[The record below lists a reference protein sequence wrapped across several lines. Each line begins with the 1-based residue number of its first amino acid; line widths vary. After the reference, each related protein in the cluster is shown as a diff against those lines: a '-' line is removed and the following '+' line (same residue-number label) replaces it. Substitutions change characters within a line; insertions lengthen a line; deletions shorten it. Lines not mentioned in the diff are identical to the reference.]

1 MICRMRAKARCPE
14 DLRLVFQHSLADAYE
29 LSRVLLARAGFDGT
43 LQLLTSGWERSLG
56 YQRGEFEG
64 RTLGQLMGSSR
75 RSTAAAVA
83 AILDEHNTAP
93 VELRMRCRDGL
104 AKGLRLHRH
113 YDAQERLMY
122 IVAEEVAAGPAE
134 GAGLGEQRR
143 VAGRTG

>member
-1 MICRMRAKARCPE
+1 MRAKTRCPE
-14 DLRLVFQHSLADAYE
+14 DLRLVFHHSLTDAYE
-29 LSRVLLARAGFDGT
+29 LSKVLLARAGFDGT
-43 LQLLTSGWERSLG
+43 LQLLTSGWERALG

-64 RTLGQLMGSSR
+64 RTLRQLMGSDR

-83 AILDEHNTAP
+83 AILDERNMAP

-104 AKGLRLHRH
+104 AKALRLHRH

-122 IVAEEVAAGPAE
+122 IVAEEVAAGAAQ
-134 GAGLGEQRR
+134 GARLGEERR